1 MPARAE
7 TLESTRVDSLANNGR
22 LCSSKADERN
32 HICTVRDK
40 ILSASI
46 HLLSQI
52 NEKVEVLNK
61 TELNGPSDVT
71 DDFSACANADQE
83 PNMLL

>member
-1 MPARAE
+1 M
-7 TLESTRVDSLANNGR
+7 LEGTKVDSLANSGR
-22 LCSSKADERN
+22 LGSSKADERT

-52 NEKVEVLNK
+52 NKKIEVLNK

-71 DDFSACANADQE
+71 DDFSASANAEQE